1 MDFKLRTPPAKQQ
14 GPRRQRQARP
24 SLPSGD
30 QRVRGEKGKRG
41 FAEQRRIA
49 AVVCSPRRVYLSRM
63 QLPEWSFEL
72 WVTWGLGADLPSLLR
87 LFAVASLQ
95 KAFSGQLL
103 YVHEGEQVWSGIQAQ
118 ETTRKTAGPREAEA
132 VQTIFGLWRPER

>member
-1 MDFKLRTPPAKQQ
+1 MLGPAPRSHFHAKSCFSTKEKRFGVDFKLRTPPAKQQ

-49 AVVCSPRRVYLSRM
+49 DVVCSPRRVYLSRM

-72 WVTWGLGADLPSLLR
+72 WVRWGLGA
-87 LFAVASLQ
+87 
-95 KAFSGQLL
+95 
-103 YVHEGEQVWSGIQAQ
+103 
-118 ETTRKTAGPREAEA
+118 
-132 VQTIFGLWRPER
+132 

>member
-72 WVTWGLGADLPSLLR
+72 WVTGGLGAELPR
-87 LFAVASLQ
+87 
-95 KAFSGQLL
+95 
-103 YVHEGEQVWSGIQAQ
+103 
-118 ETTRKTAGPREAEA
+118 
-132 VQTIFGLWRPER
+132 

>member
-1 MDFKLRTPPAKQQ
+1 MASVLNPKAGSGGLLEPAPRSHFHAKSCFSTKEKRFGVDFKLKTPPAKQQ

-49 AVVCSPRRVYLSRM
+49 AVVCSPRRVELSRM
-63 QLPEWSFEL
+63 QLRNGVL
-72 WVTWGLGADLPSLLR
+72 NRG
-87 LFAVASLQ
+87 
-95 KAFSGQLL
+95 
-103 YVHEGEQVWSGIQAQ
+103 
-118 ETTRKTAGPREAEA
+118 
-132 VQTIFGLWRPER
+132 